1 MVHVENSPEVLDGL
15 RRFLVLHGQNEL
27 QETLE
32 VKFAVDCLV
41 LLVQTVNDDARE
53 SARVF
58 AEVLLSQGLVLVRIE
73 FVESVVQGSGIWH

>member
-15 RRFLVLHGQNEL
+15 GRFLVLHGQDEL

-53 SARVF
+53 SARVL
-58 AEVLLSQGLVLVRIE
+58 AEVLLS
-73 FVESVVQGSGIWH
+73 